1 MSKRTTFTTISPLPA
16 GISREAVLDFL
27 HNHLEMIDLNP
38 LIKERHV
45 ISPPAHA
52 PPEEH
57 SCVWYSLTDEIS
69 YLPGGLATG
78 DVTYTCAFHDL
89 PTGLQTHCYA
99 PMGLEI
105 RDKWTVAGSLPGEP
119 IEPVE
124 LGIGAPL
131 TGLYLREDV
140 DMRCN
145 VFTSSFVK
153 KTLKKSHGQLVD
165 RIKSKMQQASAQ
177 QPTVT
182 GPPFSPFQLPST
194 SHARHHSQ
202 NSLSASYTSGS
213 NAHSPPQP
221 PLQTQHAPS
230 YATLGNQMNL
240 PYRPSCNKSLPAT
253 PDDENKS
260 AYPQPLHVR
269 HTSKGSIPAHEP
281 SWPAIKSQPGARNNY
296 VHTNYSDL
304 NNKSYEVK
312 SPPQSV
318 SQAAYAP
325 NGDANQRAGRQQS
338 GPFMAELE

>member
-38 LIKERHV
+38 LIKERH
-45 ISPPAHA
+45 IIKPPAHA

-69 YLPGGLATG
+69 YLPGGLATS
-78 DVTYTCAFHDL
+78 DVSYTCAFHDL

-145 VFTSSFVK
+145 VFTTSFVK
-153 KTLKKSHGQLVD
+153 KTLKKSHGQLVE
-165 RIKSKMQQASAQ
+165 RIKSKIKQTSST
-177 QPTVT
+177 QPQPQTSQ
-182 GPPFSPFQLPST
+182 FSSQYQPS
-194 SHARHHSQ
+194 HGRHHSH
-202 NSLSASYTSGS
+202 NSATSGPFSSSSHTNSPRHTPPPQTHRVPSYTS
-213 NAHSPPQP
+213 
-221 PLQTQHAPS
+221 LT
-230 YATLGNQMNL
+230 NQMDL
-240 PYRPSCNKSLPAT
+240 PYRPPRNKSSPAPPSDGHT
-253 PDDENKS
+253 TS
-260 AYPQPLHVR
+260 AYPRPLHIR
-269 HTSKGSIPAHEP
+269 HASKGAPTQKP
-281 SWPAIKSQPGARNNY
+281 SWPDIRSQQPVLNNY
-296 VHTNYSDL
+296 THAATPYDVNTSHSTFT
-304 NNKSYEVK
+304 
-312 SPPQSV
+312 SPFVAGMPGNDAKRRAERQR
-318 SQAAYAP
+318 
-325 NGDANQRAGRQQS
+325 NGQ
-338 GPFMAELE
+338 FIAELE